1 VKTRKTKKCIA
12 TIPSRGGSKRIT
24 LKSLQRVGDKTL
36 LQRCIDVARDSGVFD
51 EIYVNTDDVSI
62 AEAAESYGAQ
72 VPQLRKE
79 YFDDYSPVSL
89 ATIQF
94 ANELLKSGRLDGD
107 EYITQLMP
115 NCPFL
120 KASTIIDFTNEATK
134 YPGESFLSAVLLD
147 PISRFAFELDSKG
160 EHKTI
165 LMKTMDD
172 SRTQD
177 SEPLYIPTGAIW
189 VANLEYLNQEGSYY
203 GRNHK
208 FRVIPQIEGFDI
220 DTSEQLDQARI
231 LAAGL
236 LRLQ

>member
-1 VKTRKTKKCIA
+1 MKTRQTKKCIA
-12 TIPSRGGSKRIT
+12 TIPSRGGSKRIP

-36 LQRCIDVARDSGVFD
+36 LQRCIEVARDSGVFD

-62 AEAAESYGAQ
+62 AEAAELYGAQ
-72 VPQLRKE
+72 VPHLRKE

-94 ANELLKSGRLDGD
+94 ANDLLKSGRLEGD

-120 KASTIIDFTNEATK
+120 KASTIIDFTSEATR
-134 YPGESFLSAVLLD
+134 YPEQSLLSAVLLD

-165 LMKTMDD
+165 LKKTMDD

-177 SEPLYIPTGAIW
+177 SVPLYIPTGAIW

-203 GRNHK
+203 GKNYK

-220 DTSEQLDQARI
+220 DTGEQLDQARI

-236 LRLQ
+236 LTL